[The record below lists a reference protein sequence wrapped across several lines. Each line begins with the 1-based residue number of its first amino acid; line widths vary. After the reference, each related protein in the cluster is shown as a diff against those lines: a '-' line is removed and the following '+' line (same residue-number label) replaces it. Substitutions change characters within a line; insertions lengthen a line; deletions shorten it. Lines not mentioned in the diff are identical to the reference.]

1 MTEVFAKQDL
11 ISAEKQ
17 RKKVLI
23 IYFITLAVFLVA
35 SVLFVIWNSNLPYK
49 SNLIYLVKVLHYLLV
64 ALYIGFTFVYFG
76 IIYKRINRYYK
87 LINNVFTGIKEENTA
102 EFIKTDLSTAD
113 KDGVDCHSLVFLEYN
128 KYKKD
133 FFERK
138 VLVLAEKPIPE
149 IEKNGYVKF
158 ITQGNVLVSYEILP
172 NKITLTEDLKIKY
185 DKKMK
190 TLLSK

>member
-102 EFIKTDLSTAD
+102 EFIKTDLSTTD

-149 IEKNGYVKF
+149 IEKNSYVKF

-172 NKITLTEDLKIKY
+172 EKIVLTEDLKIKY

>member
-1 MTEVFAKQDL
+1 L
-11 ISAEKQ
+11 
-17 RKKVLI
+17 
-23 IYFITLAVFLVA
+23 TLAVFLVA

-49 SNLIYLVKVLHYLLV
+49 SNLIYLVKVLHYVLV

-76 IIYKRINRYYK
+76 IVYKRINRYYK
-87 LINNVFTGIKEENTA
+87 LLNNVFTGIKEENTA
-102 EFIKTDLSTAD
+102 EFIKTDLSAAD
-113 KDGVDCHSLVFLEYN
+113 KDGVDCFNLVFLEYN

-138 VLVLAEKPIPE
+138 VLVLAEKPMPK
-149 IEKNGYVKF
+149 IEKNCYVKF

-172 NKITLTEDLKIKY
+172 KKIVLTEDLKIKY

-190 TLLSK
+190 AIFSK